1 MTDHRSPFR
10 QSIERLLSRKT
21 VVLAITWLVLMILVA
36 IKAPYLANDK
46 PLYFSWKGQVYFPSL
61 SGDDEAVLSDPSSGE
76 ATTINFS
83 NIPEVI
89 RKEATL
95 IHSPVRYSPHKS
107 DLNNADYAGPFSTQ
121 YDANGKTLTGLE
133 KHLLG
138 TGRRGEDILAGLIHG
153 ARVSMTVGILSM
165 TIAGIIGLALGA
177 MSGYFGDN
185 KLKLS
190 IGRMLMTVLGILPA
204 WFYGFQ
210 MRMFELEAAVKSS
223 ALELVLQLVVSLL
236 LFSGIVFLFNR
247 LGKLLHFIKWFKK
260 ESFVMLDTI
269 ISRFI
274 EILISLPKLIL
285 IISVAA
291 ISKPSLVN
299 LILIIGFTSW
309 TEIARFTR
317 AEMLRVRS
325 LDYIQSARSLGYPD
339 MRILFL
345 HALPNAMA
353 PALVTLSFG
362 IAGAILMES
371 ALSFLG
377 IGVPPDIATWGSL
390 LASGK
395 ENFAA
400 WWLVVFP
407 GIAIFLTV
415 TSFNLLG
422 EGLRDAFDPKLKK

>member
-1 MTDHRSPFR
+1 
-10 QSIERLLSRKT
+10 
-21 VVLAITWLVLMILVA
+21 VVALVWLTIMLAIALL
-36 IKAPYLANDK
+36 APILANDK
-46 PLYFSWKGQVYFPSL
+46 PFYISIQGHNFFPSL
-61 SGDDEAVLSDPSSGE
+61 SGEEEALITDPKTGIE
-76 ATTINFS
+76 TRINFS
-83 NIPEVI
+83 DLSESI
-89 RKEATL
+89 RKEATIL
-95 IHSPVRYSPHKS
+95 NSPIHFSPHKS
-107 DLNNADYAGPFSTQ
+107 DLNNADYVGPFDQQ
-121 YDANGKTLTGLE
+121 YGDGGKEISGLE

-138 TGRRGEDILAGLIHG
+138 TGRRGEDIMAGMIHG
-153 ARVSMTVGILSM
+153 SRVSMTVGILSM

-177 MSGYFGDN
+177 MAGYFGDN

-190 IGRMLMTVLGILPA
+190 KGRMIMTTLGILPA

-210 MRMFELEAAVKSS
+210 LRTFELEAAVKSS
-223 ALELVLQLVVSLL
+223 PVNLIFQLIISLVLFL
-236 LFSGIVFLFNR
+236 GIMFLFNR
-247 LGKLLHFIKWFKK
+247 LGKLLHIIKWFKK
-260 ESFVMLDTI
+260 ESFVMMDTI

-325 LDYIQSARSLGYPD
+325 LDYIQSARSLGYPEI
-339 MRILFL
+339 RILFL
-345 HALPNAMA
+345 HALPNAIA
-353 PALVTLSFG
+353 PALITISFG

-390 LASGK
+390 LSAGK
-395 ENFAA
+395 ENFSA

-422 EGLRDAFDPKLKK
+422 EGLRDAFDPKLKS